1 MNEQNQGTERLLI
14 RMESRSQNEAFA
26 RAAVAAFMVRM
37 DPTVEEIED
46 VKTAVSEAV
55 SNSILHG
62 YPDEPGEIR
71 MELLREGKRLRIE
84 VTDYGRGIADVR
96 KARQPLYTTCPGSDR
111 SGMGFYFM
119 EAFMESVD
127 VESQPEQGTK
137 VILTKT
143 IGRR

>member
-26 RAAVAAFMVRM
+26 RAAVGAFMVRM

-62 YPDEPGEIR
+62 YR
-71 MELLREGKRLRIE
+71 MSQEKSGWSCSGRESDCELRLRITE
-84 VTDYGRGIADVR
+84 KALRMFEKQGSRFIRPVRAVTVPGWASTSW
-96 KARQPLYTTCPGSDR
+96 KPLWRVWMWNHSR
-111 SGMGFYFM
+111 SR
-119 EAFMESVD
+119 
-127 VESQPEQGTK
+127 
-137 VILTKT
+137 
-143 IGRR
+143 GRR

>member
-26 RAAVAAFMVRM
+26 RAAVGAFMVRM

-84 VTDYGRGIADVR
+84 VTDYGKGIADVR
-96 KARQPLYTTCPGSDR
+96 KARRRFIRPVRAVTVPGWASTSWKPLWRVWMWNHSR
-111 SGMGFYFM
+111 SR
-119 EAFMESVD
+119 
-127 VESQPEQGTK
+127 
-137 VILTKT
+137 
-143 IGRR
+143 GRR